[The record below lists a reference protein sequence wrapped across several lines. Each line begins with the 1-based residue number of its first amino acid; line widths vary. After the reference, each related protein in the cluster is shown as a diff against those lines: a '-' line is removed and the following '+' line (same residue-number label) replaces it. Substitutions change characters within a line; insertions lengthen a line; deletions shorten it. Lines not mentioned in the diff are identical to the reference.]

1 MLDQEIMEAIHTNS
15 KKGKRCKKIN
25 KKSTISLVDR
35 LCLFISFL
43 TFMIGLGGLVYV
55 IGIGG

>member
-1 MLDQEIMEAIHTNS
+1 MLDYEIMEAIHKNS
-15 KKGKRCKKIN
+15 KKGKRCKKIK

-43 TFMIGLGGLVYV
+43 CFMIGWGGLVYV
-55 IGIGG
+55 LGG